1 MHQLALPSAWLSLA
15 LFSCI
20 TSCSLRSTFRCILAG
35 IGATFFILSAHAP
48 QDETDGEPRCWL
60 LALPVR
66 SVWLSFHFLYITSF
80 CSCPKHPIY
89 NIVQRCAH
97 FSHFAEMFTLRRA
110 LLCSHHTCSLTLMHA
125 FLFLL
130 AVKEYAGKDMQAHW
144 NHTRRRALWRYQ
156 VCRFQQSPYQCREE
170 SWIGRASSNGAGS
183 AVDGCNAYSFI
194 QRGQDHLHWCK
205 KASTG
210 A

>member
-1 MHQLALPSAWLSLA
+1 MFVLRTNHTFVLRINLVVLRITTRAVLSVI
-15 LFSCI
+15 FD
-20 TSCSLRSTFRCILAG
+20 SLQVSIDPRHARCPNLNPFDPG
-35 IGATFFILSAHAP
+35 RFPYFP
-48 QDETDGEPRCWL
+48 DG
-60 LALPVR
+60 
-66 SVWLSFHFLYITSF
+66 
-80 CSCPKHPIY
+80 
-89 NIVQRCAH
+89 
-97 FSHFAEMFTLRRA
+97 RA